1 MNIDDFLPGLKRI
14 ERHAPLSKGRH
25 TGQPVFFMLG
35 KDENGTN
42 GDAGHGGMRLSVVDK
57 HMKPIEADSR
67 YYDNEVA
74 VVLKSM
80 ERIRDKKSF
89 DVEWGDIDGDVAS
102 QGMSLPLADNPQL
115 LFQLIRCHNLVA
127 EDGKPVSVADETTQL
142 VLTLTEKENGNR
154 GTRVVVP
161 SLSVSAVTDGEKSD
175 WQSGNEGS
183 EGSEGDARD
192 AGGAEPVL
200 LTDSFVMCGHTI
212 WPIASIGDN
221 FAQMASFLS
230 PVDTTM
236 VGIYLSVLFSFV
248 ENVTVAYSGH
258 EIEMSDTDTTPRP
271 AIVFEKV
278 DADRTLYLRLVEQ
291 VKGIDIDFMQ
301 RFDLSVVATEG
312 ADGRFVVRRLVRLD
326 IEGLAETLGKQV
338 ASYAPNREAAKQVYH
353 DGTLFIIPEQTAAPF
368 LLQALPTLLHDYQL
382 IGADKLRD
390 YKVQPVLPKLK
401 VNLSSGIDFLEGDA
415 TLQLGDEQF
424 TLQQILAQYNKKKYI
439 ELSSGDRAIIEDG
452 YMRRLERIFS
462 KKKGKN
468 GGVQVSF
475 FDLPEIEDLINEPLE
490 GEAFRHHREV
500 YEGFNALHGQ
510 TLKTPKLNAKLRPY
524 QKEGIKW
531 IKYLYDNNLGGCL
544 ADDMGLGKTV
554 QTIGVL
560 TMVYPKAKRPT
571 LIVMPRSLLFNWQSE
586 LRKFAPQLSVYTYY
600 AGTRDIEEAMKHQV
614 VLTTYAIVRNDIEAF
629 RKQHFLYAILDESQN
644 IKNLT
649 AQVTQAAFLLK
660 ADHRL
665 ALSGTPIENN
675 LSELYSLFRFLNPT
689 MFGSADDFN
698 TRYAAPIQKD
708 DDKEAMASL
717 RRKIFPFMLRRLKK
731 DVLKDLPDRIEQTLY
746 VEMNSQQADFYERRR
761 QFYYQQVK
769 QTIAA
774 EGVQKSQFVMF
785 QALSEL
791 RRIASV
797 PESLSDGMIASPKLE
812 QLTDSVL
819 EAVENGHKVVVFFNF
834 IAGLELT
841 GDRLEAGGIDYC
853 SMTGSTRDR
862 RSIVERFQNDPG
874 CRVMLMTLKTG
885 GVGLNLTAADTVF
898 IVEPWWNKAAE
909 EQAINR
915 LHRFGQKS
923 KVLSYSLIT
932 QGTIEE
938 KIQLLQQQKA
948 ELFEGLIG
956 ADSSS
961 SKHLSEDDINFILG

>member
-1 MNIDDFLPGLKRI
+1 MDLNDFLPGLKRI
-14 ERHAPLSKGRH
+14 ERHAPLAKGRH
-25 TGQPVFFMLG
+25 AGQPVLFMLAKEG
-35 KDENGTN
+35 QGNSGGTGN
-42 GDAGHGGMRLSVVDK
+42 AGVRLSVVDR
-57 HMKPIEADSR
+57 HLKPIEADYR
-67 YYDNEVA
+67 YYDNDEA
-74 VVLKSM
+74 LVLRSM

-89 DVEWGDIDGDVAS
+89 DVEWGDTDNGTAS
-102 QGMSLPLADNPQL
+102 PGMSVSLADNPQL
-115 LFQLIRCHNLVA
+115 LFQLIRCNNLVA
-127 EDGKPVSVADETTQL
+127 EDGKPVNVADETSQL
-142 VLTLTEKENGNR
+142 VLTLTETENGKH
-154 GTRVVVP
+154 GAHLVMP
-161 SLSVSAVTDGEKSD
+161 SLSVAGSDNDESLEKKPKDGTDGEL
-175 WQSGNEGS
+175 
-183 EGSEGDARD
+183 A
-192 AGGAEPVL
+192 L
-200 LTDSFVMCGHTI
+200 LSDSFVMCGHTI

-221 FAQMASFLS
+221 FAQMESFLS
-230 PVDTTM
+230 PVDAGM
-236 VGIYLSVLFSFV
+236 VGLYLSVLFSFV
-248 ENVTVAYSGH
+248 DNVTVAYSGH
-258 EIEMSDTDTTPRP
+258 DIEMSDTDAMPRP

-326 IEGLAETLGKQV
+326 IEGLAETLSKQI
-338 ASYAPNREAAKQVYH
+338 ASYAPNREAARQVYN
-353 DGTLFIIPEQTAAPF
+353 DGTLFIIPEQTAGPF
-368 LLQALPTLLHDYQL
+368 LLQGLPALLHDYLL

-401 VNLSSGIDFLEGDA
+401 VSLSSGIDFLEGDA

-424 TLQQILAQYNKKKYI
+424 TLQQILAQYNKNKYI

-468 GGVQVSF
+468 GGIQVSF

-500 YEGFNALHGQ
+500 YEGFNALHSQ

-560 TMVYPKAKRPT
+560 TMVYPKVKRPT

-600 AGTRDIEEAMKHQV
+600 AGTRDIDEAMKHQV
-614 VLTTYAIVRNDIEAF
+614 VLTTYAIVRNDIDEF

-675 LSELYSLFRFLNPT
+675 LTELYSLFRFLNPT

-746 VEMNSQQADFYERRR
+746 VEMNSRQAEFYERRR

-797 PESLSDGMIASPKLE
+797 PESLSDGMITSPKLE
-812 QLTDSVL
+812 QLSDSVM

-834 IAGLELT
+834 IAGLELM
-841 GDRLEAGGIDYC
+841 GDRLEAEGVDYC

-862 RSIVERFQNDPG
+862 RSIVERFQHDPG